1 MDVTWRL
8 HVNVHVGGENGQRG
22 KNTLIQANGNRID
35 LGGKKGISVNSWVS
49 VVSLLSHTHF
59 Y

>member
-1 MDVTWRL
+1 MTWRL
-8 HVNVHVGGENGQRG
+8 HVNLHVGGENGQRG
-22 KNTLIQANGNRID
+22 KNTLIQANGNHID